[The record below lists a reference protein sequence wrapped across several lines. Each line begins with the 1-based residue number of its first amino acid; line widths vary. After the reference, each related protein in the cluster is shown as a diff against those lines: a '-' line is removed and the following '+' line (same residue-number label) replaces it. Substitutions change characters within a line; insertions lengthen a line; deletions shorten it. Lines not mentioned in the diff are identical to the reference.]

1 MREILRG
8 WIFFSLTVVI
18 LSMGGAFCPGGEEV
32 VVDPSFTQ
40 KKEIYRFIQGFHTG
54 LDDQEEWELS
64 KIIVDE
70 SMRYGLDP
78 ELVLAM
84 ILVESSFY
92 HRAKS
97 AKGAR
102 GLMQL
107 RPFVARVL
115 AKEMGIPWEGKATIL
130 DPSTNIRLGLYYLS
144 KLILRFRDLKLAIA
158 AYNYGPSYVRERLR
172 RGKPVPTRYAE
183 RVLRN
188 YRLLSR
194 RLSLKSL

>member
-1 MREILRG
+1 MKEALRS
-8 WIFFSLTVVI
+8 WLFFSLLVTV
-18 LSMGGAFCPGGEEV
+18 LSLGGTFCPGGEEV
-32 VVDPSFTQ
+32 MVNPSFTQ
-40 KKEIYRFIQGFHTG
+40 QREIYRFIQGFHTG
-54 LDDQEEWELS
+54 LDDREEWELAR
-64 KIIVDE
+64 IIVDE
-70 SMRYGLDP
+70 SRRYGLDP

-115 AKEMGIPWEGKATIL
+115 AKEMGIPWQGKETIL
-130 DPSTNIRLGLYYLS
+130 DPSTNVRLGLHYLS

-158 AYNYGPSYVRERLR
+158 AYNYGPSYVKEQLR

-194 RLSLKSL
+194 RLSLRSL